1 MNARQL
7 HYLEVLAKT
16 GSQVQAR
23 KAAGVTTKTVGN
35 WRGDEEFLG
44 AVDEAIEAAN
54 DAIRAKVREM
64 ALAGETSML
73 TLSMKV
79 IEPALRPAGTN
90 VALQVNA
97 MQAAQMPEL
106 EATAMAEQLNRL
118 LGDLQAR
125 VEPLPE
131 PAVDPGPV
139 IEVPAA
145 AQEGSGAPLASGE
158 GLDPSAIC

>member
-90 VALQVNA
+90 VALQVNTTQSA
-97 MQAAQMPEL
+97 VPDVDAVRLAD
-106 EATAMAEQLNRL
+106 QLNNL
-118 LGDLQAR
+118 HAQLANR
-125 VEPLPE
+125 VQGQLPV
-131 PAVDPGPV
+131 PVVDPGPL

-145 AQEGSGAPLASGE
+145 AQEAAGAPIDSSEGE
-158 GLDPSAIC
+158 GHADIC